1 MDRMDSL
8 ILTEDEQNLWNIREK
23 EPIIIASYA
32 QTHKRNYVGATFD
45 KKNWII
51 TTLIA
56 MVINLVQNLL

>member
-23 EPIIIASYA
+23 MPIIVASYA
-32 QTHKRNYVGATFD
+32 QTQKKVCWRHAWQ

-51 TTLIA
+51 TTQHS
-56 MVINLVQNLL
+56 VQFDCNGD